1 MDFKLID
8 SFTSEI
14 EKLKVGDIYTA
25 LEGDDAVDIPFWVWF
40 LENPRSPVPMPGK
53 ISLYNHD
60 YLHILLGRDQSPED
74 EAFIVGFTMGN
85 DPQTQWHHIIIFKL
99 FSYLIYPKLYK
110 LNLRQMKIFDL
121 GFMYGRKLSNQA
133 IYRINFTDY
142 QSYSL
147 AALRNL
153 LGIKL
158 GEIQALKQVENFLP
172 VSV

>member
-1 MDFKLID
+1 MDFKLVN
-8 SFTSEI
+8 SFSSEI
-14 EKLKVGDIYTA
+14 EELKIADIYAA

-40 LENPRSPVPMPGK
+40 LENPQSPVPMPGK

-60 YLHILLGRDQSPED
+60 HLHILLGRDQSPED

-85 DPQTQWHHIIIFKL
+85 DPKTKWHHIVIFKI
-99 FSYLIYPKLYK
+99 FSYLIYPKLYR
-110 LNLRQMKIFDL
+110 LNSQQMKIFDL
-121 GFMYGRKLSNQA
+121 GFMYGRKLSTQA

-142 QSYSL
+142 QNYSL

-158 GEIQALKQVENFLP
+158 GEIQALKQVENFLA
-172 VSV
+172 VSI